1 MRQSGL
7 AELELA
13 LLADRPD
20 AASTVAGW
28 YFNEWGRKRPGNT
41 PKRIGAKIQGSLNR
55 DRVPLIVLAVQGGE
69 VVGAAELKYREMD
82 IYPEKEYWLGGVF
95 VVPRCRGGGVA
106 SLLASRVM
114 EIAKSFG
121 IHVLYLQ
128 TEHMTGGLYARL
140 GWKPVEN
147 VQYKGTNVLVMEC
160 ATGA

>member
-1 MRQSGL
+1 MCQSGL
-7 AELELA
+7 AELDLV
-13 LLADRPD
+13 LLSDRPD
-20 AASTVAGW
+20 AASTVADW
-28 YFNEWGRKRPGNT
+28 YLDEWGKRLPGLT
-41 PKRIGAKIQGSLNR
+41 AERIRAKIQGSLNR
-55 DRVPLIVLAVQGGE
+55 DRVPLIILAVQGNE

-82 IYPEKEYWLGGVF
+82 IYPEKEHWLGGVF
-95 VVPRCRGGGVA
+95 VIPRCRGSGVA

-140 GWKPVEN
+140 GWKPIEN
-147 VQYKGTNVLVMEC
+147 VQYKGTNVLVMER